1 MASIS
6 NLGSITLARGDCFK
20 APLFINIGSDIEP
33 IRLDIR
39 SLPELEI
46 YFGVYMPYD
55 RFENSFIA
63 KKFNHL
69 DSNELGDV
77 IITINPEDTLY
88 IRPGSY
94 KYSIKA
100 RMYDK
105 AYGEWINTVV
115 DANTFYIN

>member
-6 NLGSITLARGDCFK
+6 NLGTITVARGDCFR
-20 APLFINIGSDIEP
+20 APLFINIGTEKEP
-33 IRLDIR
+33 IRLDVR
-39 SLPELEI
+39 KLPELEI

-63 KKFNHL
+63 KKFDHL
-69 DSNELGDV
+69 DSNELGD
-77 IITINPEDTLY
+77 IMITINLEDTLY

-94 KYSIKA
+94 KYSVRA
-100 RMYDK
+100 RMYDES
-105 AYGEWINTVV
+105 YGEWINTVV